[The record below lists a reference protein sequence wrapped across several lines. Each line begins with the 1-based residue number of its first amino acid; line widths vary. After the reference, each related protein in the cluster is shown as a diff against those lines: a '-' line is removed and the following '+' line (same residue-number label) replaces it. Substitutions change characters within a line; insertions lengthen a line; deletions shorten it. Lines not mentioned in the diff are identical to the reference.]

1 MVSPAFGPGRILA
14 GRLSR
19 LYSCR
24 PKLGDFLDQQ
34 TLIAVVAG
42 AVALIALA
50 VAGAANNRLTHL
62 RRSMAILQ
70 GKEGAKTLLDVIAEN
85 VQRVE
90 GFEKVLR
97 SQAKRQEELFALLGR
112 SARNLGVVRY
122 DAFDDMGGKMS
133 FSAALLDDHGNGLVI
148 TSINARAESRAYA
161 KPIKGGTSEH
171 NLSGEEQRAIANAL
185 GTQQKV
191 KR

>member
-1 MVSPAFGPGRILA
+1 
-14 GRLSR
+14 
-19 LYSCR
+19 
-24 PKLGDFLDQQ
+24 LDQQ

-50 VAGAANNRLTHL
+50 VAGMANNRLTHL

-70 GKEGAKTLLDVIAEN
+70 GKNDAKTLMEVISDN

-90 GFEKVLR
+90 GFEKVMRL
-97 SQAKRQEELFALLGR
+97 QAKRQEELFALLGR

-161 KPIKGGTSEH
+161 KPIKGGMSEH

>member
-1 MVSPAFGPGRILA
+1 M
-14 GRLSR
+14 
-19 LYSCR
+19 
-24 PKLGDFLDQQ
+24 DQQ

-42 AVALIALA
+42 AVALLALGVAA
-50 VAGAANNRLTHL
+50 VANNRLTHL

-70 GKEGAKTLLDVIAEN
+70 GKNDAKTLLEVISDN

-161 KPIKGGTSEH
+161 KPIKGGSSEH
-171 NLSGEEQRAIANAL
+171 NLSAEEQRAIANAL
-185 GTQQKV
+185 GAQQKV

>member
-1 MVSPAFGPGRILA
+1 M
-14 GRLSR
+14 
-19 LYSCR
+19 
-24 PKLGDFLDQQ
+24 DQQ

-50 VAGAANNRLTHL
+50 VAGMANNRLTHL

-70 GKEGAKTLLDVIAEN
+70 GKNDAKTLLEVISDN

-90 GFEKVLR
+90 GFEKVMRL
-97 SQAKRQEELFALLGR
+97 QAKRQEELFALLGR

-161 KPIKGGTSEH
+161 KPIKGGMSEH

>member
-1 MVSPAFGPGRILA
+1 M
-14 GRLSR
+14 
-19 LYSCR
+19 
-24 PKLGDFLDQQ
+24 DQQ
-34 TLIAVVAG
+34 TLLALVAG
-42 AVALIALA
+42 GIALLA
-50 VAGAANNRLTHL
+50 LGVAAAANNRLTHL

-70 GKEGAKTLLDVIAEN
+70 GKNDAKTLLEVISDN

-97 SQAKRQEELFALLGR
+97 TQAKRQEELFALLGR

-161 KPIKGGTSEH
+161 KPIKGGSSEH
-171 NLSGEEQRAIANAL
+171 NLSAEEQRAIANAL
-185 GTQQKV
+185 GTKQKV